1 LVVLEGQGTRRPPPS
16 GPKAPPLEDAAA
28 ISTYLRREAK
38 RGRIRLDHFDL
49 HAHEIIGAVVH
60 YTMMTLRHQAKI
72 CPAERLVEVHLGGH
86 GNPTA
91 EDRISR

>member
-1 LVVLEGQGTRRPPPS
+1 
-16 GPKAPPLEDAAA
+16 
-28 ISTYLRREAK
+28 LRREAK